1 MRSTAL
7 RIALLLVM
15 AILLAGCGG
24 GSSGSSAGGD
34 GSGGG
39 SGGDS
44 GGGQEQEQ
52 QDGGSGGGDGE
63 ENGEGAAGE
72 SKIAL
77 GRIAGVN
84 EEAGR
89 FSVEPSSEE
98 QGQEPIAF
106 KLAEGGVVTLDGEEV
121 ELSAMKKGQAAQV
134 KYVVLGELNRARV
147 VELLAGEATTG

>member
-7 RIALLLVM
+7 RIALLLVL

-24 GSSGSSAGGD
+24 GSSGSSVEGD
-34 GSGGG
+34 
-39 SGGDS
+39 DS
-44 GGGQEQEQ
+44 GGGQEREQ
-52 QDGGSGGGDGE
+52 QAGGSGGDEGE
-63 ENGEGAAGE
+63 DGEGAAGE

-98 QGQEPIAF
+98 QGQEPITF
-106 KLAEGGVVTLDGEEV
+106 KLVEGGVVTLDGEEV
-121 ELSAMKKGQAAQV
+121 ELSAMEKGQAAQV
-134 KYVVLGELNRARV
+134 EYVVLGELNRARV

>member
-7 RIALLLVM
+7 RIALLLVL
-15 AILLAGCGG
+15 ATLLAGCGG
-24 GSSGSSAGGD
+24 GSSGSSEGGD

-39 SGGDS
+39 SGG
-44 GGGQEQEQ
+44 GQEQEQ
-52 QDGGSGGGDGE
+52 QASGGGDDGE
-63 ENGEGAAGE
+63 ETGEGAAGE

-98 QGQEPIAF
+98 QGQEPITF
-106 KLAEGGVVTLDGEEV
+106 KLAEGGVVTLDGEEA

-134 KYVVLGELNRARV
+134 EYVVLGKLNRARV
-147 VELLAGEATTG
+147 VELLAGETTTG